1 MTPNELRE
9 LRDTLKCTT
18 RDLAATLGI
27 ESSEVAAWEA
37 GERFPTKKNVSDLS
51 KLRLLGPSAI
61 SRKPKRRGQ
70 SPLRGTARLADP
82 LFWQLVRKIAEH
94 PDLFEKVRQVA
105 EAYTDPVESTGTE

>member
-18 RDLAATLGI
+18 RELAATLGI
-27 ESSEVAAWEA
+27 ESSEVVAWET
-37 GERFPTKKNVSDLS
+37 GERFPTKKHVSDLS

-70 SPLRGTARLADP
+70 TPLRGAARLADP
-82 LFWQLVRKIAEH
+82 QFWQIIRKIAEH
-94 PDLFEKVRQVA
+94 PELFERVREVA
-105 EAYTDPVESTGTE
+105 DAYSDPADSSTE